1 MEVRMRF
8 RSTGVLSVGL
18 LLAATVLVP
27 ATPAS
32 AAPSFRTPF
41 PCNQTWS
48 GQTRADHSP
57 QYAVD
62 FNRAGDHGMP
72 VKASAPGTVDV
83 VTNLGD
89 SSYGRYVRIN
99 HGNGYT
105 TYYAHLNGFAT
116 SVGAKVGYGTT
127 IGYVGTSGNSSGSH
141 LHYEQRLNG
150 SDIKVRFS
158 GNLALY
164 YGTRNYTRTAGC

>member
-1 MEVRMRF
+1 MRT
-8 RSTGVLSVGL
+8 RLVGFL
-18 LLAATVLVP
+18 TAGLALAATVLVP
-27 ATPAS
+27 ASPAA
-32 AAPSFRTPF
+32 AAPTFRVPF

-48 GQTRADHSP
+48 GQTRSDHSP

-62 FNRAGDHGMP
+62 FNRANDHGMP
-72 VKASAPGTVDV
+72 VRASAPGTVDV
-83 VTNLGD
+83 VANLGD

-105 TYYAHLNGFAT
+105 TYYAHLSGFNT
-116 SVGAKVGYGTT
+116 SVGASVGYGTT
-127 IGYVGTSGNSSGSH
+127 IGYVGTSGGSSGSH

-150 SDIKVRFS
+150 SDIKVRFN

-164 YGTRNYTRTAGC
+164 YGSQNYTRTVGC